1 MPAMLGM
8 AAAASSRAWCNWE
21 KSILIIYRS
30 SDEGRKRIRRGCP
43 TNRRRGRRERLETQA
58 RTSTAGHSGVCRDQG
73 GGMVAETAEGFTYH
87 NWQSRG
93 GFNRLR

>member
-43 TNRRRGRRERLETQA
+43 TNRA
-58 RTSTAGHSGVCRDQG
+58 
-73 GGMVAETAEGFTYH
+73 VAAA
-87 NWQSRG
+87 NA
-93 GFNRLR
+93 